1 MALFI
6 KLPRVFN
13 FVNNLNKQINP
24 SNLRKFN
31 TSKLLS
37 ARCTSK
43 VPPLVKESYYKTD
56 LPWIYKDKS
65 TPMQVP
71 EPSEYELQME
81 KNVIE
86 EINDQVLTNNTSRLF
101 AVISLA
107 GKQFKVT
114 ENDLIVVQGY
124 WAPDPGDKLK
134 LEKILLVGGTDFTLV
149 GRPILNRELVGVD
162 ATVIDKTFSH
172 TKYEFRYRPRKQ
184 YRRLNFTR
192 TQLTTVRINSINIK
206 GAVDAKKE
214 VEGLDRVY

>member
-13 FVNNLNKQINP
+13 FVNNLNKQINT
-24 SNLRKFN
+24 SNLRQFN
-31 TSKLLS
+31 TSKLSS

-43 VPPLVKESYYKTD
+43 VPPLVKESKYKTA
-56 LPWIYKDKS
+56 LPWIYKDTS

-71 EPSEYELQME
+71 EPSEYEERME

-86 EINDQVLTNNTSRLF
+86 EINNQVLTDNTSRLF
-101 AVISLA
+101 AVVALA

-124 WAPDPGDKLK
+124 WPPNPGDKLK

-184 YRRLNFTR
+184 YKRLNFTR

-206 GAVDAKKE
+206 GAVDEKKE
-214 VEGLDRVY
+214 VEGLDRIY